1 MKRFVHIFSVLLIF
15 EIITTVLV
23 GLLFFKKTM
32 DLTTFLNKL
41 SILFIFLF
49 ILSLFTSYII
59 TEKEEDIY
67 LSIESLINKMK
78 NENKLILPE
87 TDDIVLHRIYSAI
100 KRIYNI
106 LKRQQNSIEQE
117 KEKLK
122 SIINALNE
130 GLILVNY
137 EGEIELINPA
147 AIQFLGLKE
156 NKGNLF
162 DLCKDFKILTV
173 LQSVITT
180 KKESLIESN
189 DKILLLK
196 SQTFNKKTI
205 ILINDISQREK
216 YQRMKAKFFEEA
228 SHELKTPITSIMGF
242 SETLLNSKGID
253 KKTQEKFLKYIYES
267 AQHLTELIEDILTL
281 HRLESR
287 NVSKKGECHIGEL
300 REQLNAAFGQIA
312 KNKGLDFQVSC
323 EAAKVNI
330 PCGHLKSILWNLVD
344 NAINFTETGF
354 VRVNCKIIGN
364 RSLTITVEDSGI
376 GIEES
381 DRQRIFERF
390 YTSRAG
396 RDRKLSGTG
405 LGLAIVKH
413 TVNLYG
419 GKIELSSKKGEGSRF
434 VIILSIP

>member
-1 MKRFVHIFSVLLIF
+1 MRRFVKIFSTLLIF

-23 GLLFFKKTM
+23 GLLFYKRDV
-32 DLTTFLNKL
+32 DLTLFLNKL
-41 SILFIFLF
+41 SVLFIFLF
-49 ILSLFTSYII
+49 VLSLFATFFIV
-59 TEKEEDIY
+59 KREEEVY
-67 LSIESLINKMK
+67 LSIETIINRIK
-78 NENKLILPE
+78 EGEGVEIPD

-100 KRIYNI
+100 RRIYNI
-106 LKRQQNSIEQE
+106 LKKQQNSIQQE
-117 KEKLK
+117 KEKLE
-122 SIINALNE
+122 SIIDALNE
-130 GLILVNY
+130 GLVLVDK

-147 AIQFLGLKE
+147 AIQFLKLKKT
-156 NKGNLF
+156 KGNLF
-162 DLCKDFKILTV
+162 DLCKDFKILTA
-173 LQSVITT
+173 LKDVITT
-180 KKESLIESN
+180 KKESLVESN
-189 DKILLLK
+189 SKILLFR
-196 SQTFNKKTI
+196 SQSFNNKVI
-205 ILINDISQREK
+205 VLINDVSQREK
-216 YQRMKAKFFEEA
+216 YQQMKAKFFEEA

-242 SETLLNSKGID
+242 SETLLNSKDID

-300 REQLNAAFGQIA
+300 SEQLNAAFGQIT
-312 KNKGLDFQVSC
+312 KNKDLDFQVSC
-323 EAAKVNI
+323 ETAKVNI

-344 NAINFTETGF
+344 NAINFTEVGF
-354 VRVNCKIIGN
+354 VRVNCKIGSGN
-364 RSLTITVEDSGI
+364 LTITVEDSGI

-381 DRQRIFERF
+381 DKERIFERF

-396 RDRKLSGTG
+396 RDRRLSGTG

-434 VIILSIP
+434 VITLPLP